1 MQRLFSLMLLPACL
15 LAVYFSHTQG
25 KKPAAVQ
32 LRVMTYNIHH
42 CNPPSQDGKIDVD
55 AVVQAIRQ
63 ADPDLLALQ
72 EVDVNT
78 GRSGNI
84 DQASIIAA
92 KLDMHYYFGKA
103 IDYDGGEYGVAV
115 LSRFPI
121 SEMETHRL
129 PTLEGSGGEARVMAT
144 ARVTLPNGS
153 SIRFAS
159 THLDAQQAHENRLL
173 QISKIREIAEKEPLP
188 LVLAGDIN
196 AVPGSEVIAIM
207 DAFLE
212 RSCQL
217 CPPTI
222 PVLQPE
228 KAIDFIAF
236 RKKHDFEVLQH
247 EVIPET
253 YASDHRPVIA
263 VLQVSDMR

>member
-1 MQRLFSLMLLPACL
+1 MLLPACL
-15 LAVYFSHTQG
+15 LAVYFAHAQVN
-25 KKPAAVQ
+25 KPAAVQ

-42 CNPPSQDGKIDVD
+42 CNPPTRPEEIDVD
-55 AVVQAIRQ
+55 AVVQTIRQ

-78 GRSGNI
+78 GRSGKI
-84 DQASIIAA
+84 DQAQIIAA

-103 IDYDGGEYGVAV
+103 IDYDGGEYGVAI

-121 SEMETHRL
+121 SEMKTHRL
-129 PTLEGSGGEARVMAT
+129 PTREGSGGEARVIAT
-144 ARVTLPNGS
+144 ARVMLPDGS

-173 QISKIREIAEKEPLP
+173 QISMIREIAEAEPLP
-188 LVLAGDIN
+188 MIVAGDIN
-196 AVPGSEVIAIM
+196 AVPGSEVVTIM

-212 RSCQL
+212 RSCQQ

-222 PVLQPE
+222 PVLEPE

-236 RKKHDFEVLQH
+236 REKHDFEVLQH

-263 VLQVSDMR
+263 VLKLSLDR